1 VDIMPSKKPH
11 EELTI
16 GYLVFQLV
24 AFSLFISVP
33 VGGGLYFFLENYA
46 ELSEELSDAAERLSL
61 SEDDIGFLI
70 AFFGVVLIWIVTVV
84 FYCWH
89 QFNTIMAIRAIR
101 QRRLGLIP
109 DELTKYEQWWIKLKN
124 TRHRRRRY

>member
-1 VDIMPSKKPH
+1 MPSKRPQ

-16 GYLVFQLV
+16 GYLVFQSV
-24 AFSLFISVP
+24 AFSLFTVAT
-33 VGGGLYFFLENYA
+33 VGVGVYFFLKNYA
-46 ELSEELSDAAERLSL
+46 ALSEDLLAAAERLS
-61 SEDDIGFLI
+61 EDDIELLI
-70 AFFGVVLIWIVTVV
+70 AFFGVVLICIVTVV

-109 DELTKYEQWWIKLKN
+109 DELTKYEQWWIKMKN
-124 TRHRRRRY
+124 RRSKRYY

>member
-1 VDIMPSKKPH
+1 MPSKRPQ

-16 GYLVFQLV
+16 GYLVFQSV
-24 AFSLFISVP
+24 AFSLFTVAT
-33 VGGGLYFFLENYA
+33 VGVGVYFFLKNYA
-46 ELSEELSDAAERLSL
+46 ALSEDLLAAAERLS
-61 SEDDIGFLI
+61 EDDIELLI
-70 AFFGVVLIWIVTVV
+70 AFFGVVLISIVTVV

-109 DELTKYEQWWIKLKN
+109 DELTKYEQWWIKMKN
-124 TRHRRRRY
+124 RRSKRYY